1 MPPMLLSLLCAILRF
16 LRASPDV
23 DSHFERSLLA
33 TERLAKLN
41 TYLAGQNNHRN
52 QTVNLIPDTLSLL
65 AQLASSDPKTV
76 LENVRWDLEAFPHI
90 LRAHQNR
97 KQWKGKGKEKLK
109 SHQHAE
115 SRSRAALLSLVVA
128 MLSQDV
134 PARVKSAFLAPGT
147 PTLSLLQNILA
158 GIGDV
163 YDEEHYAYSY
173 VQIKNLFETLWA
185 GVWCDKRITRS
196 VKISIFAFGQGSKSG
211 FLNDGI
217 KEPKRG
223 GHVTGEKLWKGLLA
237 LYSRT
242 DHESSLS
249 EGRNSSGDDEGGV
262 PADLVHHFLLALC
275 TRSGQGLCFRDQG
288 WYPPSYSDKP
298 EDRDDE
304 ADSHIPSVSHEDEDT
319 PKNHRYTSH
328 NPLLLRVL
336 RLLTPTNDI
345 RQQELAA
352 QILEACPG
360 LTSSCS
366 DVISGGPGALDP
378 KINARWMIGMAWYG
392 RVVELPVPED
402 TLYMSTTGDPAAPRI
417 PRLIP
422 PPVRNVV
429 ESIMP
434 SFTGSGTKTVLTK
447 ALGPGGGTEN
457 RTTGES
463 GDHSPTSGLGLV
475 QHTTAMTLCRC
486 LRKLSKV
493 QAAFFRAARAAGE
506 LEDEGITYTKVE
518 RTTAVT
524 RPWTRRLAE
533 VNKEIRGRLPDI
545 QVVLAFLKRIEA
557 SPSAVNATSVALL
570 SESAHRLI
578 WLYYVCFVSTST
590 LGAAE
595 EALWRFDVGTLMAS
609 VSIFSNEQQDEQHQD
624 DSSVDDISG
633 LTVLKDVH
641 ILRTLCLSTEF
652 GSRVFGKVGN
662 LKQTSFH
669 LLARAFARG
678 SVSNSNRR
686 AGHRVLHSETSELLE
701 QVLSRS
707 LMFRRHEG
715 KEDQYRG
722 GAMEEI
728 RVWLSTLADVRGYN
742 EADNTVALLDD
753 CVQRYLRTP
762 ERYLDAFDEIRDTV
776 LSDTAGWSN
785 SLPSPLVM
793 TLIEQLGHRIH
804 AITVQEQQ
812 GSFETETPI
821 HSLRALLNFV
831 QNLFVR
837 LAGICEP
844 PTLPVLRLLVDKIST
859 GRRLDDT
866 AEGEAVRLA
875 RTEVARLQTWL
886 AFEPSYS
893 KLDKI
898 EIPATRYESMDETQ
912 QMGFEMMFA
921 NVVSSASF
929 VSPALRS
936 EFTRKVMDSSTQ
948 QISSVLRAVCLIS
961 HRLTTIRDVHEDDE
975 PHTEPLISLLAEM
988 LGRVRE
994 SEVPLPMKRL
1004 VHEYV
1009 FRRNEVLREFW
1020 TLEASSSICEAIKQ
1034 LLSNIDLKLS
1044 EVVSGGFMADIT
1056 MHWASYLRTR
1066 LRIPTSGDLIAAPS
1080 ESTPQLDLALL
1091 WLRYAHPHV
1100 LCNLFDLA
1108 HSYRSHPE
1116 LSAIA
1121 IPLLSTTLKALGTHA
1136 KMASEAVTVA
1146 ETDTSAV
1153 EKELRHRLSVFFT
1166 LFSEREQQRH
1176 ELDRTSLEELILYA
1190 LQSRSPVGYDGIPP
1204 NNEHSINSRRHRWK
1218 QRLETIDDM
1227 PHSDQLVQMC
1237 FRYDN
1242 TLKWSSIT
1250 SEIVC
1255 CAIYNGYIALNSLS
1269 SGLAHLQKSPDIMLR
1284 AAELLVPVLH
1294 AHLDCL
1300 RISGTLSEMDAD
1312 RRGEFWQVYGSYFP
1326 FLLNITLHTHTTVIL
1341 PPRTRTMCGICIVI
1355 LLELA
1360 AARPPSYGQKLVDEL
1375 MKHVQTIG
1383 KDEMSS
1389 ELLGIGKTCGSF
1401 PGEGFDDVVACIV
1414 DHALRWTVRMLT
1426 GCHEIE
1432 GDNVLLV
1439 SRIADLLART
1449 TTIKSHLAEP
1459 VLTAIVREHLH
1470 SESALMLL
1478 NTILPK
1484 ADLKPLVV
1492 NRHLQI
1498 LVQHPSF
1505 GKAATKSSKRALVD
1519 TLYTLILLHP
1529 SNTCQPSHIQPLIA
1543 LYRGSISV
1551 VDRKLLAIF
1560 RLFEHQRRT
1569 SIATLLTKWTPLSE
1583 CLQPATA
1590 FEALKNVDSLI
1601 VLRTA
1606 LHFPQWRLF
1615 ESEDWDEWPEASENY
1630 DPVFLLL
1637 LFAHVLFEDT
1647 PKTAT
1652 GWVELFRT
1660 NIVGLVIRAL
1670 SAKDDN
1676 MRQFAA
1682 AQIAVLWKCL
1692 EQADMLEKP
1701 HVFHILGLLRDVLH
1715 PTHGHIPERL
1725 PSYATLLLAH
1735 ALRGVFYPS
1744 NFVYPITARFLLQR
1758 PILDSG
1764 DVPMLYG
1771 MLYSSAE
1778 DHGKKDHIWII
1789 RMLADGMQSSVDWRV
1804 FKRRHTWDLLASV
1817 FQSEENERALRR
1829 GVLEVLANL
1838 TCIPEATMSLLL
1850 KSNLLAWIEMQLLT
1864 PQEDEGLAWL
1874 KILENILVVSH
1885 HEKMETSTSGQ
1896 WRACIVR
1903 CVLLLITCRS
1913 LCTFP
1918 IIHLVSG
1925 IVLRVALLPGSLPSQ
1940 MLKLLTQ
1947 CVDAV
1952 KTQERHWTLLSA
1964 TPSSSVLPPGPLFQ
1978 APHSAFRL
1986 HEVPVVSESASHAAQ
2001 GELIERLWR
2010 VAMLV
2015 GSDRTL
2021 AAWDELSGLLLL
2033 FRAHEGE
2040 QSLVADWVRREVVRN
2055 LLRSR

>member
-1 MPPMLLSLLCAILRF
+1 
-16 LRASPDV
+16 
-23 DSHFERSLLA
+23 
-33 TERLAKLN
+33 
-41 TYLAGQNNHRN
+41 
-52 QTVNLIPDTLSLL
+52 
-65 AQLASSDPKTV
+65 
-76 LENVRWDLEAFPHI
+76 
-90 LRAHQNR
+90 
-97 KQWKGKGKEKLK
+97 
-109 SHQHAE
+109 
-115 SRSRAALLSLVVA
+115 

-211 FLNDGI
+211 FLNDG
-217 KEPKRG
+217 K
-223 GHVTGEKLWKGLLA
+223 
-237 LYSRT
+237 
-242 DHESSLS
+242 
-249 EGRNSSGDDEGGV
+249 NSSGDDEGGV

-288 WYPPSYSDKP
+288 WYPPSHSDKL
-298 EDRDDE
+298 EDREDE
-304 ADSHIPSVSHEDEDT
+304 ADSAPAHIPSMSHGDEDT
-319 PKNHRYTSH
+319 PKSHRYTSH

-336 RLLTPTNDI
+336 RLLTPTNDS

-352 QILEACPG
+352 RILEACPG

-422 PPVRNVV
+422 APVRNVV

-434 SFTGSGTKTVLTK
+434 SFTGGGTKTVLTK
-447 ALGPGGGTEN
+447 ALGP
-457 RTTGES
+457 
-463 GDHSPTSGLGLV
+463 GLV

-624 DSSVDDISG
+624 DGLVDDISG

-652 GSRVFGKVGN
+652 GSR
-662 LKQTSFH
+662 
-669 LLARAFARG
+669 

-1020 TLEASSSICEAIKQ
+1020 TLEASSSICEGEFLEGKSFVSFLTSPLAIKQ

-1066 LRIPTSGDLIAAPS
+1066 LRIPTSGDLIA
-1080 ESTPQLDLALL
+1080 LDLALL

-1153 EKELRHRLSVFFT
+1153 EKELRHRLS
-1166 LFSEREQQRH
+1166 
-1176 ELDRTSLEELILYA
+1176 LDRTSLEELILYA

-1505 GKAATKSSKRALVD
+1505 GKAATQSSKRALVD

-1529 SNTCQPSHIQPLIA
+1529 SNTCQPSHIQPLIS

-1817 FQSEENERALRR
+1817 FQSEDNERALRR

-1903 CVLLLITCRS
+1903 CVLLLSTCRS

-1940 MLKLLTQ
+1940 MPKLLTQ

-1986 HEVPVVSESASHAAQ
+1986 HEIPVVSESASHAAQ

-2015 GSDRTL
+2015 DSDRTL